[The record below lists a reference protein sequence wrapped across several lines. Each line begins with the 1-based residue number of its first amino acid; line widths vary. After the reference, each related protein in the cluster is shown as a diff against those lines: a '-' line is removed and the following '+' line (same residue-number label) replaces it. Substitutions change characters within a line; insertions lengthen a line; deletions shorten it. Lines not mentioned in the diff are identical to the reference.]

1 MDNWSDIVEKRKFA
15 MKKIVCF
22 VIALFIRT
30 LIEKMITDII
40 RLVHMECTK

>member
-1 MDNWSDIVEKRKFA
+1 MDDLSDIVEKKEICNE
-15 MKKIVCF
+15 KIVCF

-30 LIEKMITDII
+30 LIEKMIADII